1 MKKLLMVIGLT
12 FLMLAGCSNGNF
24 DKAMDEGKTALTNK
38 EYKNALSSFEKALDE
53 KKDDSDAKMLVEQ
66 TKVMIEAVK
75 LKEESKVEESIKS
88 FEKVENMQNGNTT
101 LVKQAKEE
109 RTALLAILEQK
120 KKYSEQLTKSEE
132 LISKKNYAEA
142 KEIVNK
148 LVAETKGNKNLEE
161 YNKKAVE
168 LVTKINEEEKN
179 AKSEAAKAQKTNV
192 VTNQKVATEKTQK
205 PEAEKNQ
212 KVATESNKKV
222 EADKTQK
229 VATENNKKV
238 EADKTQKVATE
249 NNKKVETGKT
259 QDTFTFEKAK
269 AYIKNEY
276 KEDYDY
282 TLENTQVENGKKYY
296 QIRVHTTYK
305 IEGAGGPGFTGV
317 FKVFEDGT
325 IIEMH

>member
-75 LKEESKVEESIKS
+75 LKEETKVEESIKS
-88 FEKVENMQNGNTT
+88 FEKVENMKNGNAT

-142 KEIVNK
+142 KEILNK
-148 LVAETKGNKNLEE
+148 LVTETKDNKNLEE
-161 YNKKAVE
+161 YNKKAVG
-168 LVTKINEEEKN
+168 LVTKMNEEEKT
-179 AKSEAAKAQKTNV
+179 AKNEAAKAQKTNA

-205 PEAEKNQ
+205 TEAEKNQ
-212 KVATESNKKV
+212 KVATEKNQKTETEKNQKVVTEKNQKTETEKNQKV
-222 EADKTQK
+222 EAEKNQ
-229 VATENNKKV
+229 
-238 EADKTQKVATE
+238 
-249 NNKKVETGKT
+249 KVETGKN
-259 QDTFTFEKAK
+259 QNAFTFEKAK
-269 AYIKNEY
+269 EYIKNEY

-317 FKVFEDGT
+317 YKVFEDGT
-325 IIEMH
+325 IVEVY

>member
-1 MKKLLMVIGLT
+1 MVIGLT

-75 LKEESKVEESIKS
+75 LKEETKVEESIKS
-88 FEKVENMQNGNTT
+88 FEKVENMKNGNTT

-142 KEIVNK
+142 KEILNK
-148 LVAETKGNKNLEE
+148 LVAETKDNKNLEE
-161 YNKKAVE
+161 YNKKAVG
-168 LVTKINEEEKN
+168 LVTKMNEEEKT
-179 AKSEAAKAQKTNV
+179 AKNEAAAKAQKTNA

-205 PEAEKNQ
+205 TEAEKNQ
-212 KVATESNKKV
+212 KVATEKTQKTETEKNQKVVTEKNQKTETDKNQKV
-222 EADKTQK
+222 EAEKNQ
-229 VATENNKKV
+229 
-238 EADKTQKVATE
+238 
-249 NNKKVETGKT
+249 KVETGKT
-259 QDTFTFEKAK
+259 QDAFTFEKAK
-269 AYIKNEY
+269 EYIKNEY

-296 QIRVHTTYK
+296 QIRVRTTYK
-305 IEGAGGPGFTGV
+305 IEGAAGSGFTGV

-325 IIEMH
+325 IVEVH